1 MGSELYGRQPN
12 MTTKARVHA
21 PQSDTGNLIRDSA
34 LGLVPETLPHYL
46 NLTVAIW
53 DTGPLSPAEIEL
65 ARLRNANHVGC
76 VMCKAVRYDIAVA
89 DGLTEQAVD
98 QVNQNLPEKS
108 DGELTERQKL
118 IVRFVDRYLLS
129 PGENDS
135 ELQQAMDEQFS
146 EAEQLH
152 LALLM
157 AYFNGFS
164 RCAVSL
170 GGMPDSMPRME
181 ISVPR

>member
-1 MGSELYGRQPN
+1 VQSPD
-12 MTTKARVHA
+12 
-21 PQSDTGNLIRDSA
+21 SDTGNLIRDSA

-53 DTGPLSPAEIEL
+53 DSGPLRAADIEL

-76 VMCKAVRYDIAVA
+76 VMCKAVRYDVAVE
-89 DGLTEQAVD
+89 DGLDEAQIERLGDDTGPAD
-98 QVNQNLPEKS
+98 LS
-108 DGELTERQKL
+108 ERQQL
-118 IVRFVDRYLLS
+118 IVRFVDLYLHNPAPPDAAFQAALDRELS
-129 PGENDS
+129 P
-135 ELQQAMDEQFS
+135 
-146 EAEQLH
+146 AEQAH

-164 RCAVSL
+164 RCAVAL

>member
-1 MGSELYGRQPN
+1 MGFELDEGRSTV
-12 MTTKARVHA
+12 TTKARVNS
-21 PQSDTGNLIRDSA
+21 PQSDTGNLIKDSA

-46 NLTVAIW
+46 DLTVAIW
-53 DTGPLSPAEIEL
+53 DAGPLSPSDIEL

-76 VMCKAVRYDIAVA
+76 VMCQAVRYDIAVA
-89 DGLTEQAVD
+89 DGLTEDLVD
-98 QVNQNLPEKS
+98 QVSNQGIQAGLPE
-108 DGELTERQKL
+108 RQEL
-118 IVRFVDRYLLS
+118 IVRFVDWYVLS
-129 PGENDS
+129 PSAHDAD
-135 ELQQAMDEQFS
+135 LKRCLDEQFS
-146 EAEQLH
+146 EAEQVH

>member
-1 MGSELYGRQPN
+1 
-12 MTTKARVHA
+12 MTAKARVQA

-46 NLTVAIW
+46 DLTLAIW

-89 DGLTEQAVD
+89 DGLTEEAVKQLSQD
-98 QVNQNLPEKS
+98 RGVVGE
-108 DGELTERQKL
+108 GELTGRQKT
-118 IVRFVDRYLLS
+118 IVRFVDHYLLS
-129 PGENDS
+129 PGVNDT
-135 ELQQAMDEQFS
+135 ELQREVNEQFT
-146 EAEQLH
+146 EAEQIH

-164 RCAVSL
+164 RCAVAL

>member
-1 MGSELYGRQPN
+1 MAN
-12 MTTKARVHA
+12 KARVTA

-46 NLTVAIW
+46 DLTVAIW
-53 DTGPLSPAEIEL
+53 DTGPLSPSEIEL

-98 QVNQNLPEKS
+98 QVSQERVEAGLS
-108 DGELTERQKL
+108 ERQKL

-129 PGENDS
+129 PGVNDP
-135 ELQQAMDEQFS
+135 EHQRAMDEQFT
-146 EAEQLH
+146 EAEQIH

-164 RCAVSL
+164 RCAVAL